1 MADYEKPVIHGITAS
16 GDKKA
21 ILVGAD
27 GGLGISVGDI
37 AITSAD
43 PSKSP
48 TSTLTNVASSA
59 TSVTI
64 LAANENR
71 KTVIIANDSTAI
83 LYLKFNAG
91 VASTSSYTVAL
102 APLSSGIPATVTLKG
117 EDYSGEIRGI
127 WASANGFARVTEIV

>member
-48 TSTLTNVASSA
+48 THHRYQV
-59 TSVTI
+59 
-64 LAANENR
+64 R
-71 KTVIIANDSTAI
+71 
-83 LYLKFNAG
+83 
-91 VASTSSYTVAL
+91 
-102 APLSSGIPATVTLKG
+102 
-117 EDYSGEIRGI
+117 
-127 WASANGFARVTEIV
+127 

>member
-1 MADYEKPVIHGITAS
+1 
-16 GDKKA
+16 
-21 ILVGAD
+21 
-27 GGLGISVGDI
+27 LGISGSI
-37 AITSAD
+37 TITSAD

-48 TSTLTNVASSA
+48 TSTLTNIASSA

-64 LAANENR
+64 LAANSNR

-83 LYLKFNAG
+83 LYLKFNASAASASNYTFSLSPLTSG
-91 VASTSSYTVAL
+91 VAPTV
-102 APLSSGIPATVTLKG
+102 SLKG

>member
-1 MADYEKPVIHGITAS
+1 MADYDKPVIHGITAA

-27 GGLGISVGDI
+27 GGLGISG
-37 AITSAD
+37 AD
-43 PSKSP
+43 PSKAL

-64 LAANENR
+64 LAANANR

-83 LYLKFNAG
+83 LYLKFNASA
-91 VASTSSYTVAL
+91 ASTSSYTIAL
-102 APLSSGIPATVTLKG
+102 VPLSSSIPATVTLKG

-127 WASANGFARVTEIV
+127 WAFANGNARVTEVV